1 MTENYL
7 TILAETI
14 RTNWDA
20 PALTDFYLTEDGTAQ
35 DTSRG
40 NHYTY
45 GEMYTEVCRVADLLT
60 ALGLQK
66 GDHIAICGAN
76 SAHWVIA
83 YLAVAKMQGV
93 SVTVM
98 HTLQP
103 DEIARLVNFSDAKAL
118 FTDPDLWSE
127 LSPMYQPSLGDS
139 PSMHRPYM
147 GDLFTV
153 LSLADWTLLSCDQ
166 SADNF
171 DTYTIDTRKIYDRYT
186 LHSDTLTE
194 GTQEETNPLT
204 HQPSLGD
211 TNSPSLRELVSFPQ
225 SAPDDLAMICFT
237 SGTTNSHKGIM
248 LSYRSISNN
257 VKNITDGYP
266 DDEVKVF
273 LSVLPMAHM
282 FGLVTEILAQL
293 LKGKHV
299 YILANITIEKL
310 YNAIKIVQPYALRLI
325 PFIVSSLV
333 RFHGGTS
340 ILKTCKQI
348 YIGGSLF
355 DKQIE
360 QELLAEKIPISI
372 GYGQSEAG
380 PIISYSVCS
389 EYKLGTC
396 GKIVS
401 GMTCRI
407 SPSGEILVKGENV
420 MLGYYKDPEAT
431 AAKIDSDGW
440 LHTGDKGH
448 LDEDG
453 YLYVEGRLEQD
464 IIVLPNGENI
474 RPDHI
479 ESLINALPEVSES
492 IVLARNGHLVALVV
506 PDNSS
511 PKLGEVSQRD
521 GGVCIENTPE
531 YLRRKILSTVN
542 PQLPNFS
549 QLYDVEITDTPLQR
563 TEKQTIKRYLYK

>member
-1 MTENYL
+1 MTDNYL
-7 TILAETI
+7 SILAETI
-14 RTNWDA
+14 RANWDA
-20 PALTDFYLTEDGTAQ
+20 PALTDFYLTEDGLAQ

-45 GEMYTEVCRVADLLT
+45 GEMYAEICRVADLLT
-60 ALGLQK
+60 SLGLQK

-83 YLAVAKMQGV
+83 YLAIAKMQGV

-98 HTLQP
+98 HTLMP
-103 DEIARLVNFSDAKAL
+103 DEIARLVDFSDAKAL
-118 FTDPDLWSE
+118 FVDVDLWAE
-127 LSPMYQPSLGDS
+127 LAPL
-139 PSMHRPYM
+139 HRPYM
-147 GDLFTV
+147 GDLSSV
-153 LSLADWTLLSCDQ
+153 ISLADWSILRGEK
-166 SADNF
+166 N
-171 DTYTIDTRKIYDRYT
+171 
-186 LHSDTLTE
+186 
-194 GTQEETNPLT
+194 TNYKL
-204 HQPSLGD
+204 QI
-211 TNSPSLRELVSFPQ
+211 TNGEIGFSPVE
-225 SAPDDLAMICFT
+225 PDSLAMICFT
-237 SGTTNSHKGIM
+237 SGTTNSQKGIM
-248 LSYRSISNN
+248 LSYGNISNN
-257 VKNITDGYP
+257 VKNITEGYP
-266 DDEVKVF
+266 DDDVKVF

-282 FGLVTEILAQL
+282 FGLITEIFAQL

-325 PFIVSSLV
+325 PFFASSLV

-340 ILKTCKQI
+340 LLKTCKQI

-360 QELLAEKIPISI
+360 QELLEAEIPISI

-380 PIISYSVCS
+380 PMISYSVCS
-389 EYKLGTC
+389 EYKFGTC

-401 GMTCRI
+401 GMTARI
-407 SPSGEILVKGENV
+407 SPAGEILVKGENV

-431 AAKIDSDGW
+431 ARKIDSDGW

-474 RPDHI
+474 RPDNI

-492 IVLARNGHLVALVV
+492 IVLARDGKLVAIAV
-506 PDNSS
+506 PQISNI
-511 PKLGEVSQRD
+511 KSQISNAD
-521 GGVCIENTPE
+521 
-531 YLRRKILSTVN
+531 LRRMIMRNVN
-542 PQLPNFS
+542 PQLPLYS
-549 QLYDVEITDTPLQR
+549 QLYDVEIIDTPLAK
-563 TEKQTIKRYLYK
+563 TEKQTIKRYLYC